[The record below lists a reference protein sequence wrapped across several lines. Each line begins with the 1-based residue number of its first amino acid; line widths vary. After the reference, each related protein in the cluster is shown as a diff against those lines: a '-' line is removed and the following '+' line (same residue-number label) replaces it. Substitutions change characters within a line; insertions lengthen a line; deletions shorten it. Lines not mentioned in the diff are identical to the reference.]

1 MIKIK
6 ICDKQYYVSYAVDEN
21 RRTATILEENDND
34 YLKAIFSER
43 KDFSNLESW
52 ILSRVGNMSFSSA
65 INIIRK
71 NHGISVKDHLCI
83 EVTDLSMDLSQ
94 VKAFFTSKK
103 YTPCPLTNDL
113 IAQGYKQQS
122 GGYVKYLHDEKRWN
136 ENEVY
141 NQYNHLIHSWVE
153 QWELEGNRHVPFS
166 KSITCGELIFWMA
179 EVSQAVSDEELI
191 NLKDYVL
198 EEYTTK
204 KQTRG
209 QLNKVIQDVCF
220 DKIVNMVLNAT
231 SD

>member
-52 ILSRVGNMSFSSA
+52 ISSRIGNKNFSSA

-71 NHGISVKDHLCI
+71 NHGISVKDHLYI

-94 VKAFFTSKK
+94 VKTFFTSKEHI
-103 YTPCPLTNDL
+103 PCPLTNDL
-113 IAQGYKQQS
+113 IAQGYKQQG
-122 GGYVKYLHDEKRWN
+122 GGYVDYLRKKGCN

-141 NQYNHLIHSWVE
+141 NQYNHLIYSWVE
-153 QWELEGNRHVPFS
+153 QWELEGNRHAPFN

-179 EVSQAVSDEELI
+179 EVSHAVSDEELI

-198 EEYTTK
+198 EEFATK

-220 DKIVNMVLNAT
+220 DKIVNTVLTTTNN
-231 SD
+231 